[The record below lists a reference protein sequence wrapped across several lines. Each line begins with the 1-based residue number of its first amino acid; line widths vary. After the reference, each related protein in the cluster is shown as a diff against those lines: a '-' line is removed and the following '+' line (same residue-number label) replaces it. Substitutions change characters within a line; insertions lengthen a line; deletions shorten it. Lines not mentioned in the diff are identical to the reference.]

1 MEKLESAE
9 AGDKKLERLLESY
22 KKAHEAR
29 IKRQKELVWH
39 LAKLSEEEKLALEK
53 QGRGESLQPFEE
65 QNTWARARRKIEDA
79 KMKFKDLLDLPEII

>member
-39 LAKLSEEEKLALEK
+39 LAKLSEEIL
-53 QGRGESLQPFEE
+53 
-65 QNTWARARRKIEDA
+65 
-79 KMKFKDLLDLPEII
+79 